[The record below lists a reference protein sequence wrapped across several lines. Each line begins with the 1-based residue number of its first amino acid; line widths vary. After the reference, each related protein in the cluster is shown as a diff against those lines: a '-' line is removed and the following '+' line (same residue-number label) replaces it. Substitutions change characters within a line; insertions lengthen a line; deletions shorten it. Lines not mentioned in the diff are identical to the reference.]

1 METIKK
7 LLNQLVF
14 YPQGI
19 TFDIDEVKN
28 PYSDVDGISKDW
40 FKVVIDVDS
49 ERYHKYSDKYDEH
62 YYNAFAYIDDRLYS
76 ALNYL
81 QKSNNL
87 RNVVYNHV
95 NTDFIFND
103 LKNKLDNKMEEHLLR
118 ASKDTGEE
126 YKGEVEIFFDSY
138 QPYPTILLTNNMPKE
153 YGDSLWWDVSDTYHL
168 DDFYV
173 ATNDYDE
180 D

>member
-14 YPQGI
+14 FPQNI
-19 TFDIDEVKN
+19 TFDLERYKN
-28 PYSDVDGISKDW
+28 PYGIPNDETKDW
-40 FKVVIDVDS
+40 FNVIIDVDS
-49 ERYHKYSDKYDEH
+49 ERYHQYSDKYDEQ
-62 YYNAFAYIDDRLYS
+62 YYDAFSYIDDRIYS
-76 ALNYL
+76 ALNYI

-87 RNVVYNHV
+87 RNVQYNHV
-95 NTDFIFND
+95 NTGFIFNE
-103 LKNKLDNKMEEHLLR
+103 LKNKLDDKMKEYLLN
-118 ASKDTGEE
+118 ASRETNQK
-126 YKGEVEIFFDSY
+126 YKGEVEIFFDGY
-138 QPYPTILLTNNMPKE
+138 QPYPTILLTNDMPKE
-153 YGDSLWWDVSDTYHL
+153 YSDSLWTDVMDTYHL

>member
-14 YPQGI
+14 FPQGI

-28 PYSDVDGISKDW
+28 PYSDVDGISKHW
-40 FKVVIDVDS
+40 FNVVIDVDA
-49 ERYHKYSDKYDEH
+49 ERYHKYSDKYDEQ
-62 YYNAFAYIDDRLYS
+62 YYDAFAYIDDRLHS

-81 QKSNNL
+81 QKSKDL
-87 RNVVYNHV
+87 RSVVYNPI

-103 LKNKLDNKMEEHLLR
+103 LQNKLDDKMEEYLLK
-118 ASKDTGEE
+118 ATQETGQK
-126 YKGEVEIFFDSY
+126 YKGEVDIFFDSY
-138 QPYPTILLTNNMPKE
+138 QPYPTILLTNDMPKK
-153 YGDSLWWDVSDTYHL
+153 YSDSLWVDVMDTYDL

-173 ATNDYDE
+173 ATNDYVE